1 MKIPDISIQQYDYQ
15 LPDERIRKI
24 PLTDR
29 SSAKL
34 VTEENGFFQISTFK
48 QLPDF
53 LNSNDLLV
61 MNNSRVIPARV
72 FFRKETGALIE
83 IMCLAPYQLTYV
95 QAFEARGGVA
105 YTAYVGG
112 AKKWKSGFLS
122 QTIQI
127 NEESV
132 EVKVERIGQ
141 EKDAQ
146 IIAFSWKSNHTFSEI
161 IEHLGNIPL
170 PPYFERLPSLE
181 DKDRYQTVFADQQG
195 SVAAPTAGLHYDEE
209 VLSKL
214 KERSIPSAEV
224 CLHVGAGT
232 FKPVSSEKISE
243 HEMHEEYFEVKVE
256 TVRSLLQCTGRVVA
270 AGTTSLRT
278 LESLYWLGVR
288 CLKGIEPN
296 EVEQW
301 EPYQQETDISAQS
314 ALNALLDYCEKHN
327 LEVVVAKSGICI
339 VPGYSFRICQGLQ
352 TNFHQ
357 PKSTLILLVAAF
369 IGEQWKDLYSFSL
382 KNELSFL
389 SYGDTML
396 LWRK

>member
-53 LNSNDLLV
+53 LNPNDLLV

-72 FFRKETGALIE
+72 FFRKETGAIIE

-132 EVKVERIGQ
+132 EVRVERIGQ

-146 IIAFSWKSNHTFSEI
+146 IIAFSWESNHTFSEI

-214 KERSIPSAEV
+214 KEKSIPSAEV
-224 CLHVGAGT
+224 L
-232 FKPVSSEKISE
+232 
-243 HEMHEEYFEVKVE
+243 
-256 TVRSLLQCTGRVVA
+256 SL
-270 AGTTSLRT
+270 
-278 LESLYWLGVR
+278 
-288 CLKGIEPN
+288 IH
-296 EVEQW
+296 
-301 EPYQQETDISAQS
+301 I
-314 ALNALLDYCEKHN
+314 
-327 LEVVVAKSGICI
+327 
-339 VPGYSFRICQGLQ
+339 
-352 TNFHQ
+352 
-357 PKSTLILLVAAF
+357 
-369 IGEQWKDLYSFSL
+369 
-382 KNELSFL
+382 
-389 SYGDTML
+389 
-396 LWRK
+396 